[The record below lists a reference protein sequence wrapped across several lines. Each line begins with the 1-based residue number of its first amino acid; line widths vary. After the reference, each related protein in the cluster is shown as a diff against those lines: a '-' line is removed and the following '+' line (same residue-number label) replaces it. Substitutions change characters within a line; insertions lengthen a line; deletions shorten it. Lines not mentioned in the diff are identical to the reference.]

1 MIQQHDLKVI
11 RTAHYYTIGEP
22 SSKTK
27 HFIIACH
34 GYGQL
39 AKHFIR
45 KFDVLANEETF
56 ILAPEGLSRFYWKG
70 VTGDVAASWMT
81 KADRLDEIADYSNY
95 LQQIYDRYTT
105 QLPENVTITL
115 FGFSQ
120 GCATQCR
127 WLMRNEPKFHNLVL
141 WAGAF
146 PEDLDYLPKK
156 EYFQDKNLYHTY
168 GDQDQFLTPPRV
180 KWHEELI
187 AKNQLKV
194 TILPFIGKHEVA
206 RERLEEFWKN
216 LGASAN

>member
-1 MIQQHDLKVI
+1 MIQQHNLKVT

-22 SSKTK
+22 SSRTK

-45 KFDVLANEETF
+45 KFDVFANEETF

-70 VTGDVAASWMT
+70 VTGEVAASWMT

-95 LQQIYDRYTT
+95 LQQIYDRFIT
-105 QLPENVTITL
+105 QLSDNVTITL

-127 WLMRNEPKFHNLVL
+127 WLMSNEPKFHNLVL
-141 WAGAF
+141 WAGFF
-146 PEDLDYLPKK
+146 PEDLNYLPKQ
-156 EYFQDKNLYHTY
+156 EYFKDKKLYFTY
-168 GDQDQFLTPPRV
+168 GDQDQFLTPPRL
-180 KWHEELI
+180 KMHEELI
-187 AKNQLKV
+187 NGNRLKV
-194 TILPFIGKHEVA
+194 QTIPFIGKHEVA
-206 RERLEEFWKN
+206 RERLEEFWMQ
-216 LGASAN
+216 L